1 MTKIVFMGSAEF
13 SVPSLLALMM
23 AHEVVGV
30 VTQPDRPA
38 GRGRKVA
45 ENPVKRMA
53 KGTKLPIYQAER
65 IQGPEAVACLSEWG
79 PELIVVAAFGQILRR
94 PILELTPLGCLNV
107 HASLLPRW
115 RGASP
120 IPAAILA
127 GDGETGVTIMKM
139 DAGMD
144 TGPILA
150 QQASSIEVDETTA
163 TLSPRLAEMGARLL
177 VEVLPLYLDGE
188 LPERPQ
194 PEEGVCYA
202 PQMQKSD
209 GRIDWT
215 LPAEEIDR
223 RVRALYPWPGAF
235 TLWDGDTLKIL
246 EAIPLPDWSGP
257 PAPGTVLRDDV
268 CPLVVTGEGGLWL
281 TRVQVAGK
289 KAMAADAFVRGRP
302 GIIGAVL
309 GGE

>member
-1 MTKIVFMGSAEF
+1 MAKIVFMGSAEF

-38 GRGRKVA
+38 GRGQKVA
-45 ENPVKRMA
+45 ANPVKRMA
-53 KGTKLPIYQAER
+53 EGVKLPIYQAER
-65 IQGPEAVACLSEWG
+65 MQDPEAVACLTEWG

-94 PILELTPLGCLNV
+94 PILELTPLGCLNI

-177 VEVLPLYLDGE
+177 IEVLPLYLDGE
-188 LPERPQ
+188 LPELPQ
-194 PEEGVCYA
+194 PEEGICYA
-202 PQMQKSD
+202 PQLTKSD
-209 GRIDWT
+209 GQIDWT

-223 RVRALYPWPGAF
+223 RVRACAPWPGAF
-235 TLWDGDTLKIL
+235 TFWDGNRLKIL
-246 EAIPLPDWSGP
+246 EAISLPDWSGS

-268 CPLVVTGEGGLWL
+268 CPLVATGEGGLWL
-281 TRVQVAGK
+281 TRVQLAGK
-289 KAMAADAFVRGRP
+289 KAMACDAFVRGRP

>member
-1 MTKIVFMGSAEF
+1 MAKIVFMGSAEF

-53 KGTKLPIYQAER
+53 EGTKLPIYQAER
-65 IQGPEAVACLSEWG
+65 MQDPEAVACLTEWG
-79 PELIVVAAFGQILRR
+79 PELIVVAAFGQILLR

-150 QQASSIEVDETTA
+150 QQISSIEVDETTA

-177 VEVLPLYLDGE
+177 IEVLPLYLDGD
-188 LPERPQ
+188 LPELPQ
-194 PEEGVCYA
+194 PEEGICYA
-202 PQMQKSD
+202 PQMSKSD
-209 GRIDWT
+209 GQIDWT
-215 LPAEEIDR
+215 LAAEEIDR
-223 RVRALYPWPGAF
+223 RVRALNPWPGAF
-235 TLWDGDTLKIL
+235 SFWDGNRLKIL
-246 EAIPLPDWSGP
+246 DAIPLPDWSGP

-268 CPLVVTGEGGLWL
+268 CPLVVTGEGGLWPI
-281 TRVQVAGK
+281 RVQLAGK

-302 GIIGAVL
+302 DIIGAVL

>member
-1 MTKIVFMGSAEF
+1 MAKIVFMGSAEF

-53 KGTKLPIYQAER
+53 EGAELPIYQAER
-65 IQGPEAVACLSEWG
+65 MQGPEAVAWLAEWG

-120 IPAAILA
+120 ISAAILA
-127 GDGETGVTIMKM
+127 GDGETGVTIMKK

-144 TGPILA
+144 TGPNLA
-150 QQASSIEVDETTA
+150 QQAS
-163 TLSPRLAEMGARLL
+163 
-177 VEVLPLYLDGE
+177 
-188 LPERPQ
+188 
-194 PEEGVCYA
+194 
-202 PQMQKSD
+202 
-209 GRIDWT
+209 
-215 LPAEEIDR
+215 
-223 RVRALYPWPGAF
+223 
-235 TLWDGDTLKIL
+235 
-246 EAIPLPDWSGP
+246 
-257 PAPGTVLRDDV
+257 
-268 CPLVVTGEGGLWL
+268 
-281 TRVQVAGK
+281 
-289 KAMAADAFVRGRP
+289 
-302 GIIGAVL
+302 
-309 GGE
+309 